1 MVGDIVHESL
11 VPDHSD
17 STFFMITPGNFNLQL
32 FCYSLSCH
40 SGKSSLDGRGQS
52 RTRPTM
58 RGNHPCTLEAC
69 LDAGPLGEMSR
80 DHYFFSLEEGLPTQ
94 YQSHTMRERC
104 VLCDYALV

>member
-52 RTRPTM
+52 RTRPTI
-58 RGNHPCTLEAC
+58 RGNHPCTLAAC
-69 LDAGPLGEMSR
+69 LDARPLGEMSR
-80 DHYFFSLEEGLPTQ
+80 DQYFF
-94 YQSHTMRERC
+94 
-104 VLCDYALV
+104 